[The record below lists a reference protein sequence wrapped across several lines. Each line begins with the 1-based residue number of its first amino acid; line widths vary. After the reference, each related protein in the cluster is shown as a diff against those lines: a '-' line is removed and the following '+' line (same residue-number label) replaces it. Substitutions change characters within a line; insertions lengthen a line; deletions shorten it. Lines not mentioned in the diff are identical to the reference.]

1 MFKIK
6 HVDIEE
12 KNQNYISIQNLK
24 GNICAKICLDK
35 GACLSELTLNSN
47 HIIKNMCPLAYNRTY
62 ASSILFPFVNRIK
75 DGHYEFEGKSYQF
88 DINEDELNNALHG
101 LVYNKTFE
109 ILNQETTE
117 TDASILLVYHE
128 TKKSDGFPYTYSIYL
143 KYVLT
148 EKTLDLYVDVRNT
161 DSKTFP
167 FSLGWHP
174 YFISDDLYNSSLKFN
189 SKRKIKLDDRNI
201 TVGIMDNDYVN
212 GFKVE
217 NQFLDDCY
225 ILDSNEVRLITPKYS
240 LILKSSEKNSFLQ
253 VYTPPFKNAIAVEPT
268 TGVSDSFN
276 NGIGL
281 KRLDPNENYS
291 INWNLRI
298 DNN

>member
-1 MFKIK
+1 MFNIK
-6 HVDIEE
+6 HIEKEE

-35 GACLSELTLNSN
+35 GASLNELTLNN
-47 HIIKNMCPLAYNRTY
+47 HHIIKNMYPLSYNSTY

-75 DGHYEFEGKSYQF
+75 DGSYEFEGKTYQF
-88 DINEDELNNALHG
+88 DINEKELNNALHG
-101 LVYNKTFE
+101 LVYNKRFE

-128 TKKSDGFPYTYSIYL
+128 TNKNHGFPYTYSIFL

-148 EKTLDLYVDVRNT
+148 EKTLALHVDIRNT
-161 DSKTFP
+161 DSKAFP

-174 YFISDDLYNSSLKFN
+174 YFISDDLYNSSLTFN

-201 TVGIMDNDYVN
+201 TEGIMENKHVN
-212 GFKVE
+212 GFKVKS
-217 NQFLDDCY
+217 QFLDDCY
-225 ILDSNEVRLITPKYS
+225 ILDSNTILFITPKYS
-240 LILKSSEKNSFLQ
+240 LTLKSSEKNTFLQ
-253 VYTPPFKNAIAVEPT
+253 VYTPPYKNAIAIEPT